1 MFDYDC
7 YDVYDD
13 EDYYNYDE
21 DYENKYDYFYYY
33 DKHNTWECPK
43 CLKMTE
49 KYWMQAFNEYKDYE
63 IKQFIPETISYKPD
77 LKEVKRIDYEKRQV
91 NKKKRHGHKYAV

>member
-1 MFDYDC
+1 
-7 YDVYDD
+7 
-13 EDYYNYDE
+13 
-21 DYENKYDYFYYY
+21 
-33 DKHNTWECPK
+33 
-43 CLKMTE
+43 MTE